1 MSFSSDVKKELLCAP
16 VKMNC
21 CRKALLL
28 GVLYNAHQTQAKS
41 MEAVFGIKEAAE
53 LAVTFLGEVA
63 EPYIREEVR
72 AGRRIYTVGFSS
84 KSVSSFFSRVSYG
97 QSIGEAAKFRC
108 GECAVMFLR
117 GVLISCVSVN
127 DPRKGYHMEVSLSEA
142 NGARAEKLIDLF
154 EECGFTPKISKR
166 NGKYSLYFKSNT
178 TISDILSY
186 SGAMKASFEVA
197 NTYIE
202 RDIRNNE
209 NRATN
214 FVAKNISKT
223 VEATQRQ
230 ISAINKIISSNRFDM
245 LSSELKETA
254 ALRLENDDVSLS
266 ELALMHEP
274 PISKSGLNHRL
285 EKICREADCIDTSEA

>member
-1 MSFSSDVKKELLCAP
+1 M
-16 VKMNC
+16 
-21 CRKALLL
+21 
-28 GVLYNAHQTQAKS
+28 
-41 MEAVFGIKEAAE
+41 
-53 LAVTFLGEVA
+53 
-63 EPYIREEVR
+63 
-72 AGRRIYTVGFSS
+72 
-84 KSVSSFFSRVSYG
+84 
-97 QSIGEAAKFRC
+97 
-108 GECAVMFLR
+108 
-117 GVLISCVSVN
+117 SVN

-254 ALRLENDDVSLS
+254 VLRLENDDVSLS